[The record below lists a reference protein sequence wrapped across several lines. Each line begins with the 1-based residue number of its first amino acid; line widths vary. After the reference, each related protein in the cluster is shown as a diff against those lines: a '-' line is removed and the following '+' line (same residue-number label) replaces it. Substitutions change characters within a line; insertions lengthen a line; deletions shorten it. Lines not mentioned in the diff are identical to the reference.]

1 MHVNYYC
8 DTCGKAYPNE
18 KESMECEKKHAEEA
32 RVAKELEE
40 AKTQA
45 KKDIEEAETK
55 LVELKK
61 EYEEKYGSSS
71 STCKCVDEC
80 EASDEIR
87 FGDFL
92 EAIIELL
99 S

>member
-1 MHVNYYC
+1 M
-8 DTCGKAYPNE
+8 D
-18 KESMECEKKHAEEA
+18 
-32 RVAKELEE
+32 
-40 AKTQA
+40 
-45 KKDIEEAETK
+45 
-55 LVELKK
+55 KK

>member
-8 DTCGKAYPNE
+8 DICGKACPNE
-18 KESMECEKKHAEEA
+18 KDAMECEKKHAEEA

-45 KKDIEEAETK
+45 KKDIEEAEKK

-71 STCKCVDEC
+71 STCKYVDKC
-80 EASDEIR
+80 EAADAISFR
-87 FGDFL
+87 DFM
-92 EAIIELL
+92 EAVIELL